1 MSMMPFA
8 EDARLEVAIWGKP
21 TRIGRCELNSDPEI
35 SNLLFLVPVRL
46 IFEECIGQVLQA

>member
-1 MSMMPFA
+1 MMPFA